1 MAGVLRRAAQC
12 AGPRPPLSRRPSGSR
27 PAGRLRARISPK
39 RPVHLASVCRSLW
52 ARCNGTEQ
60 TILLPIRA
68 GGEKNRVGAKI
79 SATRGVASNTKA
91 PQPVDDD
98 CLSVGVTYLVDK
110 LAGGQ
115 IVGVDMTV
123 AEISNQ
129 QLIGE
134 CPETGGRQG

>member
-60 TILLPIRA
+60 TIMLAIRA

-79 SATRGVASNTKA
+79 SAAADVTADTKA
-91 PQPVDDD
+91 PQSIDDD
-98 CLSVGVTYLVDK
+98 CLPVRIAHFVDK
-110 LAGGQ
+110 LPGRR

-123 AEISNQ
+123 AEISDQ
-129 QLIGE
+129 
-134 CPETGGRQG
+134 